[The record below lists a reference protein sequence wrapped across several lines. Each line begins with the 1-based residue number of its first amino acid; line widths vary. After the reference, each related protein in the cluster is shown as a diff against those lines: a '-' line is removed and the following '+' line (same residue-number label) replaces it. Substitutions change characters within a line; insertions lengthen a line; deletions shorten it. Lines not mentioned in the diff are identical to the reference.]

1 MTLRLMGNRIL
12 ILPVEEETA
21 SGFVIP
27 EQYRSFRTGIVK
39 AVGNGARMKN
49 GQRRQIPIQVGEA
62 VVLSDDYRMPID
74 IEGVQH
80 FIVSDEKVLCVLEKQ

>member
-1 MTLRLMGNRIL
+1 MNLRLMGNRIL
-12 ILPVEEETA
+12 IEPVEEETA

-27 EQYRSFRTGIVK
+27 EQYRAFRTGIVK

-49 GQRRQIPIQVGEA
+49 GQRRPIPIQVGEA

-74 IEGVQH
+74 IEGKQH
-80 FIVSDEKVLCVLEKQ
+80 FLISDEKVLCVLEKQ